1 MPIKPLAADTTLEA
15 EALQFSLFRR
25 LSPWEKLG
33 LVTKASQS
41 IFSLHRAGIRLRS
54 PGLSPEALQRRV
66 AETRLGGALAA
77 RVYGPAPDR

>member
-33 LVTKASQS
+33 LVDGISAFADELHQIGLRRREPLASDARLRWQR
-41 IFSLHRAGIRLRS
+41 FSLRFGEETAQRA
-54 PGLSPEALQRRV
+54 
-66 AETRLGGALAA
+66 LGPL
-77 RVYGPAPDR
+77 PP